1 MGKLLSMTGYGSA
14 KGSVEGQEITVELKS
29 VNNRYLDC
37 SVRLPRNFLFAE
49 DTVKQAVSAGVSR
62 GKVDVFV
69 SAQASQDSGTVVSV
83 NEELA
88 RGYRDAVAHIA
99 ETLGLESGLNAFSLA
114 RFPDVLTVER
124 RELDK
129 DKAAAALSE
138 ITAKAVE
145 EFNAMRE
152 REGERLRRDM
162 LGKLETIEGL
172 VSVVEERSPQTVKEY
187 RERLE
192 ARLRDILA
200 DRSLDEQRVIT
211 EAAIFADRA
220 AVDEITRKSI
230 DDPMCI
236 GYFID
241 NELAFGG
248 IVKAVF
254 GAEPDQPAK
263 LEFVKDLKAKYGT
276 IEALNKVW
284 DTSYADWDGLLQS
297 KAMPEGKG
305 FRKDADAF
313 NNKFIERYFELS
325 RKGIKSL
332 APHRLYLGCRFV
344 GFRHAEAVRRIAAKY
359 SDVISIN
366 SYHNSIANVSPDQ
379 FFGKPMLIGEFHFGT
394 YDRGMF
400 APSLCPVGTQQER
413 ATSYMRFV
421 QGALTQ
427 PHLVGTHYF
436 QFRDQPLTGRWD
448 GEGYQIGFVD
458 VADTPYRELCES
470 ARETGEHM
478 YQYRLN
484 GKAVN
489 DMK

>member
-69 SAQASQDSGTVVSV
+69 SAQASQDSGTVVLV

-88 RGYRDAVAHIA
+88 RGYRDAVARIA

-124 RELDK
+124 CELDK
-129 DKAAAALSE
+129 DKAAAALSD

-211 EAAIFADRA
+211 EAAIFADRT
-220 AVDEITRKSI
+220 AVDEETVRLRSHIAQFRTMLEQGSPIGRKMDFLVQEFNRESNT
-230 DDPMCI
+230 I
-236 GYFID
+236 GSKCSD
-241 NELAFGG
+241 ASLAK
-248 IVKAVF
+248 VV
-254 GAEPDQPAK
+254 
-263 LEFVKDLKAKYGT
+263 VDLKSE
-276 IEALNKVW
+276 IEKIREQ
-284 DTSYADWDGLLQS
+284 LQ
-297 KAMPEGKG
+297 
-305 FRKDADAF
+305 
-313 NNKFIERYFELS
+313 
-325 RKGIKSL
+325 
-332 APHRLYLGCRFV
+332 
-344 GFRHAEAVRRIAAKY
+344 
-359 SDVISIN
+359 
-366 SYHNSIANVSPDQ
+366 NV
-379 FFGKPMLIGEFHFGT
+379 E
-394 YDRGMF
+394 
-400 APSLCPVGTQQER
+400 
-413 ATSYMRFV
+413 
-421 QGALTQ
+421 
-427 PHLVGTHYF
+427 
-436 QFRDQPLTGRWD
+436 
-448 GEGYQIGFVD
+448 
-458 VADTPYRELCES
+458 
-470 ARETGEHM
+470 
-478 YQYRLN
+478 
-484 GKAVN
+484 
-489 DMK
+489 

>member
-37 SVRLPRNFLFAE
+37 SIRLPRNFLFAE

-88 RGYRDAVAHIA
+88 RGYRDAVARIA

-129 DKAAAALSE
+129 DKAAAALSD

-211 EAAIFADRA
+211 EAAIFADRT
-220 AVDEITRKSI
+220 AVDEETVRLRSHIAQFRTMLEEGSPIGRKMDFLVQEFNRESNT
-230 DDPMCI
+230 I
-236 GYFID
+236 GSKCSD
-241 NELAFGG
+241 ASLAK
-248 IVKAVF
+248 VV
-254 GAEPDQPAK
+254 
-263 LEFVKDLKAKYGT
+263 VDLKSE
-276 IEALNKVW
+276 IEKIREQ
-284 DTSYADWDGLLQS
+284 LQ
-297 KAMPEGKG
+297 
-305 FRKDADAF
+305 
-313 NNKFIERYFELS
+313 
-325 RKGIKSL
+325 
-332 APHRLYLGCRFV
+332 
-344 GFRHAEAVRRIAAKY
+344 
-359 SDVISIN
+359 
-366 SYHNSIANVSPDQ
+366 NV
-379 FFGKPMLIGEFHFGT
+379 E
-394 YDRGMF
+394 
-400 APSLCPVGTQQER
+400 
-413 ATSYMRFV
+413 
-421 QGALTQ
+421 
-427 PHLVGTHYF
+427 
-436 QFRDQPLTGRWD
+436 
-448 GEGYQIGFVD
+448 
-458 VADTPYRELCES
+458 
-470 ARETGEHM
+470 
-478 YQYRLN
+478 
-484 GKAVN
+484 
-489 DMK
+489 

>member
-83 NEELA
+83 NEDLA
-88 RGYRDAVAHIA
+88 RGYRDAVSHIA
-99 ETLGLESGLNAFSLA
+99 ETLGLESGLNAFNIA
-114 RFPDVLTVER
+114 RFPDVLAVER

-211 EAAIFADRA
+211 EAAIFADRT
-220 AVDEITRKSI
+220 AVDEETVRLRSHIAQFRTMLEEGSPIGRKMDFLVQEFNRESNT
-230 DDPMCI
+230 I
-236 GYFID
+236 GSKCSD
-241 NELAFGG
+241 ASLAK
-248 IVKAVF
+248 VV
-254 GAEPDQPAK
+254 
-263 LEFVKDLKAKYGT
+263 VDLKSE
-276 IEALNKVW
+276 IEKIREQ
-284 DTSYADWDGLLQS
+284 LQ
-297 KAMPEGKG
+297 
-305 FRKDADAF
+305 
-313 NNKFIERYFELS
+313 
-325 RKGIKSL
+325 
-332 APHRLYLGCRFV
+332 
-344 GFRHAEAVRRIAAKY
+344 
-359 SDVISIN
+359 
-366 SYHNSIANVSPDQ
+366 NV
-379 FFGKPMLIGEFHFGT
+379 E
-394 YDRGMF
+394 
-400 APSLCPVGTQQER
+400 
-413 ATSYMRFV
+413 
-421 QGALTQ
+421 
-427 PHLVGTHYF
+427 
-436 QFRDQPLTGRWD
+436 
-448 GEGYQIGFVD
+448 
-458 VADTPYRELCES
+458 
-470 ARETGEHM
+470 
-478 YQYRLN
+478 
-484 GKAVN
+484 
-489 DMK
+489 

>member
-69 SAQASQDSGTVVSV
+69 SAQTSQDSGTVVSV

-88 RGYRDAVAHIA
+88 RGYRDAVARIA

-192 ARLRDILA
+192 ASLRDILA

-211 EAAIFADRA
+211 EAAIFADRT
-220 AVDEITRKSI
+220 AVDEETVRLRSHIAQFRTMLEEGSPIGRKMDFLVQEFNRESNT
-230 DDPMCI
+230 I
-236 GYFID
+236 GSKCSD
-241 NELAFGG
+241 ASLAK
-248 IVKAVF
+248 VV
-254 GAEPDQPAK
+254 
-263 LEFVKDLKAKYGT
+263 VDLKSE
-276 IEALNKVW
+276 IEKIREQ
-284 DTSYADWDGLLQS
+284 LQ
-297 KAMPEGKG
+297 
-305 FRKDADAF
+305 
-313 NNKFIERYFELS
+313 
-325 RKGIKSL
+325 
-332 APHRLYLGCRFV
+332 
-344 GFRHAEAVRRIAAKY
+344 
-359 SDVISIN
+359 
-366 SYHNSIANVSPDQ
+366 NV
-379 FFGKPMLIGEFHFGT
+379 E
-394 YDRGMF
+394 
-400 APSLCPVGTQQER
+400 
-413 ATSYMRFV
+413 
-421 QGALTQ
+421 
-427 PHLVGTHYF
+427 
-436 QFRDQPLTGRWD
+436 
-448 GEGYQIGFVD
+448 
-458 VADTPYRELCES
+458 
-470 ARETGEHM
+470 
-478 YQYRLN
+478 
-484 GKAVN
+484 
-489 DMK
+489 

>member
-69 SAQASQDSGTVVSV
+69 SAQTSQDSGMVVSV

-88 RGYRDAVAHIA
+88 RGYRDAVARIA

-211 EAAIFADRA
+211 EAAIFADRT
-220 AVDEITRKSI
+220 AVDEETVRLRSHIAQFRTMLEEGSPIGRKMDFLVQEFNRESNT
-230 DDPMCI
+230 I
-236 GYFID
+236 GSKCSD
-241 NELAFGG
+241 ASLAK
-248 IVKAVF
+248 VV
-254 GAEPDQPAK
+254 
-263 LEFVKDLKAKYGT
+263 VDLKSE
-276 IEALNKVW
+276 IEKIREQ
-284 DTSYADWDGLLQS
+284 LQ
-297 KAMPEGKG
+297 
-305 FRKDADAF
+305 
-313 NNKFIERYFELS
+313 
-325 RKGIKSL
+325 
-332 APHRLYLGCRFV
+332 
-344 GFRHAEAVRRIAAKY
+344 
-359 SDVISIN
+359 
-366 SYHNSIANVSPDQ
+366 NV
-379 FFGKPMLIGEFHFGT
+379 E
-394 YDRGMF
+394 
-400 APSLCPVGTQQER
+400 
-413 ATSYMRFV
+413 
-421 QGALTQ
+421 
-427 PHLVGTHYF
+427 
-436 QFRDQPLTGRWD
+436 
-448 GEGYQIGFVD
+448 
-458 VADTPYRELCES
+458 
-470 ARETGEHM
+470 
-478 YQYRLN
+478 
-484 GKAVN
+484 
-489 DMK
+489 

>member
-14 KGSVEGQEITVELKS
+14 KGSVEGQEITIELKS

-88 RGYRDAVAHIA
+88 RGYRDAVARIG

-129 DKAAAALSE
+129 DKAAAALSD

-211 EAAIFADRA
+211 EAAIFADRT
-220 AVDEITRKSI
+220 AVDEETVRLRSHIAQFRTMLEEGSPIGRKMDFLVQEFNRESNT
-230 DDPMCI
+230 I
-236 GYFID
+236 GSKCSD
-241 NELAFGG
+241 ASLAK
-248 IVKAVF
+248 VV
-254 GAEPDQPAK
+254 
-263 LEFVKDLKAKYGT
+263 VDLKSE
-276 IEALNKVW
+276 IEKIREQ
-284 DTSYADWDGLLQS
+284 LQ
-297 KAMPEGKG
+297 
-305 FRKDADAF
+305 
-313 NNKFIERYFELS
+313 
-325 RKGIKSL
+325 
-332 APHRLYLGCRFV
+332 
-344 GFRHAEAVRRIAAKY
+344 
-359 SDVISIN
+359 
-366 SYHNSIANVSPDQ
+366 NV
-379 FFGKPMLIGEFHFGT
+379 E
-394 YDRGMF
+394 
-400 APSLCPVGTQQER
+400 
-413 ATSYMRFV
+413 
-421 QGALTQ
+421 
-427 PHLVGTHYF
+427 
-436 QFRDQPLTGRWD
+436 
-448 GEGYQIGFVD
+448 
-458 VADTPYRELCES
+458 
-470 ARETGEHM
+470 
-478 YQYRLN
+478 
-484 GKAVN
+484 
-489 DMK
+489 

>member
-14 KGSVEGQEITVELKS
+14 KDSVEGQEITVELKS

-88 RGYRDAVAHIA
+88 RGYRDAVARIA

-114 RFPDVLTVER
+114 RFLDVLTVER

-129 DKAAAALSE
+129 DKATAALSE

-211 EAAIFADRA
+211 EAAIFADRT
-220 AVDEITRKSI
+220 AVDEETVRLRSHIAQFRTMLEEGSPIGRKMDFLVQEFNRESNT
-230 DDPMCI
+230 I
-236 GYFID
+236 GSKCSD
-241 NELAFGG
+241 ASLAK
-248 IVKAVF
+248 VV
-254 GAEPDQPAK
+254 
-263 LEFVKDLKAKYGT
+263 VDLKSE
-276 IEALNKVW
+276 IEKIREQ
-284 DTSYADWDGLLQS
+284 LQ
-297 KAMPEGKG
+297 
-305 FRKDADAF
+305 
-313 NNKFIERYFELS
+313 
-325 RKGIKSL
+325 
-332 APHRLYLGCRFV
+332 
-344 GFRHAEAVRRIAAKY
+344 
-359 SDVISIN
+359 
-366 SYHNSIANVSPDQ
+366 NV
-379 FFGKPMLIGEFHFGT
+379 E
-394 YDRGMF
+394 
-400 APSLCPVGTQQER
+400 
-413 ATSYMRFV
+413 
-421 QGALTQ
+421 
-427 PHLVGTHYF
+427 
-436 QFRDQPLTGRWD
+436 
-448 GEGYQIGFVD
+448 
-458 VADTPYRELCES
+458 
-470 ARETGEHM
+470 
-478 YQYRLN
+478 
-484 GKAVN
+484 
-489 DMK
+489 

>member
-1 MGKLLSMTGYGSA
+1 MNAIAWWSPEFSDGREHYFDRQGEYVP
-14 KGSVEGQEITVELKS
+14 SVDRKVLRFQKEGNIIQWGTAFPWEVLT
-29 VNNRYLDC
+29 RRLD
-37 SVRLPRNFLFAE
+37 SWGIN
-49 DTVKQAVSAGVSR
+49 
-62 GKVDVFV
+62 
-69 SAQASQDSGTVVSV
+69 
-83 NEELA
+83 
-88 RGYRDAVAHIA
+88 
-99 ETLGLESGLNAFSLA
+99 TLGAWTEDPQLKRRQRPYTVILMHEEKEG
-114 RFPDVLTVER
+114 RFGFNGRDGFDSRFGEKL
-124 RELDK
+124 REV
-129 DKAAAALSE
+129 LSE
-138 ITAKAVE
+138 RYGWTL
-145 EFNAMRE
+145 N
-152 REGERLRRDM
+152 
-162 LGKLETIEGL
+162 
-172 VSVVEERSPQTVKEY
+172 
-187 RERLE
+187 
-192 ARLRDILA
+192 
-200 DRSLDEQRVIT
+200 
-211 EAAIFADRA
+211 
-220 AVDEITRKSI
+220 
-230 DDPMCI
+230 DPMCI

-284 DTSYADWDGLLQS
+284 GSSYADWDGLLES

-400 APSLCPVGTQQER
+400 SASLCPVWNQQER
-413 ATSYMRFV
+413 AVSYQRYL
-421 QGALTQ
+421 QGALSN
-427 PHLVGTHYF
+427 PAMIGAHWF

-458 VADTPYRELCES
+458 VADTPYPKLTKA
-470 ARETGEHM
+470 AREVGENM
-478 YQYRLN
+478 YSYREN
-484 GKAVN
+484 GKLTN
-489 DMK
+489 SMNN